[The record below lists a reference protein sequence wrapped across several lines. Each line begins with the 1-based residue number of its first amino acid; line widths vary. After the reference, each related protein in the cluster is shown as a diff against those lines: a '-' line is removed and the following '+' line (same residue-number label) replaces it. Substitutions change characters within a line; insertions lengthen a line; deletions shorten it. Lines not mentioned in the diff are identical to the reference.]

1 MSFSLHTINLIF
13 ATISLLQQT
22 GHGMSNS
29 IMFISYYFTSNTSI
43 RLLSRYSTG
52 LLGGYRKPRWTGL
65 SSQREGGAVFTANIR
80 NVSACTS
87 DQSVIACALLDVG
100 SLTATRDVFH
110 PAFQAPG
117 MLGGSRQ

>member
-1 MSFSLHTINLIF
+1 MSFSLHAINFIF
-13 ATISLLQQT
+13 ATVSLLQQT

-29 IMFISYYFTSNTSI
+29 IMFIPYYFTSNTSI
-43 RLLSRYSTG
+43 RLLSWYSTG
-52 LLGGYRKPRWTGL
+52 LLGGYRKPRWTDL
-65 SSQREGGAVFTANIR
+65 SSQREGGAVFTANKT

-87 DQSVIACALLDVG
+87 DQSVIVRFWNVG

>member
-1 MSFSLHTINLIF
+1 MACLIVSCSYR
-13 ATISLLQQT
+13 TTLLAILP
-22 GHGMSNS
+22 SD
-29 IMFISYYFTSNTSI
+29 
-43 RLLSRYSTG
+43 YSAGTV
-52 LLGGYRKPRWTGL
+52 LDFWGGYRKPRWTGL